1 MSTSTEI
8 AEAPVEEMAPYDP
21 ATVVRHLRQELR
33 HPLSTIES
41 IAHYLNMVLP
51 RTEAKARR
59 QLVKLQEE
67 VSQIQW
73 VLADAAHF
81 LQSTPPNTHL
91 LDLTEV
97 VARNLSEWN
106 PVDGAGLS
114 FALQPDLPLVHLDL
128 EQMQH
133 LLRNIVA
140 FFRRISAPG
149 RSVHLETVG
158 ADERV
163 VLKITSTS
171 VEYSPEDIEPLFEP
185 FGSRF
190 PAGTGLALA
199 SARTIAEAHGATIEV
214 TSEPSHSLTL
224 LISFPKA

>member
-1 MSTSTEI
+1 M
-8 AEAPVEEMAPYDP
+8 EEMAPYEP

-33 HPLSTIES
+33 HPLTAIES
-41 IAHYLNMVLP
+41 IAAYLNMVLP
-51 RTEAKARR
+51 RTEGKARR
-59 QLVKLQEE
+59 QLGKLQEE
-67 VSQIQW
+67 VRQIQW

-81 LQSTPPNTHL
+81 LQDAPPNTHL

-114 FALQPDLPLVHLDL
+114 FALQPELPLVHLDL
-128 EQMQH
+128 EQIQH

-149 RSVHLETVG
+149 RSVHLETLAAGDQVM
-158 ADERV
+158 
-163 VLKITSTS
+163 LKITSS
-171 VEYSPEDIEPLFEP
+171 SLQYSTEDVEPLFEP
-185 FGSRF
+185 FGERF

-199 SARTIAEAHGATIEV
+199 SARKIAEAHGGRIEMASDPPH
-214 TSEPSHSLTL
+214 TLTL